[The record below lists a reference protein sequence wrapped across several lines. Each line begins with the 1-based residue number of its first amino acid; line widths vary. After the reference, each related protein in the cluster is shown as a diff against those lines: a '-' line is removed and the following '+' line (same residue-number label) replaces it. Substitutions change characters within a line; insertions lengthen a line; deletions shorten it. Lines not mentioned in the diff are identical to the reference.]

1 MGVLDMAV
9 DTMVDTVDTMASV
22 RLRLKPRLR
31 LILTTMEDMVME
43 DMVDM
48 VLDIA
53 ADNMVDTVLDM
64 DVDTMV
70 DTVDTMASVGLRLSP
85 RPRLRLI
92 PTTMGDMAM
101 EDMEGMAVDTMVDIA
116 VDTMVDMAVDTMV
129 DMAVDTMAMDMV
141 VKKLQRYWY
150 LDFYVKTVNI

>member
-1 MGVLDMAV
+1 MAL

-22 RLRLKPRLR
+22 RLRLSPKPRLR

-53 ADNMVDTVLDM
+53 ADIMVDMVDTVLDM
-64 DVDTMV
+64 DVDTTV
-70 DTVDTMASVGLRLSP
+70 DTVDTMASVRLRLSP

-92 PTTMGDMAM
+92 PATM
-101 EDMEGMAVDTMVDIA
+101 E
-116 VDTMVDMAVDTMV
+116 DMAVDTMV
-129 DMAVDTMAMDMV
+129 DMAVDTMAMDMAV
-141 VKKLQRYWY
+141 NVLHQDWNLDSFCPKLSQNSLFRIN
-150 LDFYVKTVNI
+150 LI

>member
-1 MGVLDMAV
+1 
-9 DTMVDTVDTMASV
+9 MASV
-22 RLRLKPRLR
+22 RLRLSPKPRLR

-53 ADNMVDTVLDM
+53 ADTMVDMVDTVLDM

-70 DTVDTMASVGLRLSP
+70 DTVDTMASVRLRLSP

-92 PTTMGDMAM
+92 PTTMEDMAM
-101 EDMEGMAVDTMVDIA
+101 EDMEDMVDI
-116 VDTMVDMAVDTMV
+116 MV
-129 DMAVDTMAMDMV
+129 DMAVDTMAMDMA
-141 VKKLQRYWY
+141 
-150 LDFYVKTVNI
+150 VNILHQDWNLDSFCPKLSQ

>member
-1 MGVLDMAV
+1 MEDMVDMVDMVLDMAV

-22 RLRLKPRLR
+22 RLRLSPRPRLR

-53 ADNMVDTVLDM
+53 ADTMEDMVDMVLDM
-64 DVDTMV
+64 AVDTMV
-70 DTVDTMASVGLRLSP
+70 DTVDTMASVRLRLSP

-92 PTTMGDMAM
+92 PTTMEDMAM
-101 EDMEGMAVDTMVDIA
+101 EDME
-116 VDTMVDMAVDTMV
+116 
-129 DMAVDTMAMDMV
+129 
-141 VKKLQRYWY
+141 
-150 LDFYVKTVNI
+150 

>member
-1 MGVLDMAV
+1 MVDMVLDMAV

-22 RLRLKPRLR
+22 RLRLSPRPRLR

-53 ADNMVDTVLDM
+53 ADTMEDMVDMVLDM
-64 DVDTMV
+64 A
-70 DTVDTMASVGLRLSP
+70 VDTMASVRLRLSP

-92 PTTMGDMAM
+92 PTTMVDILGLMVMVWGLMEAMAM
-101 EDMEGMAVDTMVDIA
+101 EDMVDMVDTVL
-116 VDTMVDMAVDTMV
+116 DMAVDTMV
-129 DMAVDTMAMDMV
+129 D
-141 VKKLQRYWY
+141 
-150 LDFYVKTVNI
+150 TV

>member
-1 MGVLDMAV
+1 MGDMAV

-22 RLRLKPRLR
+22 RLRLSPKPRLR

-53 ADNMVDTVLDM
+53 ADTMGDMADTVLDM

-70 DTVDTMASVGLRLSP
+70 DTVDTMASVRLRLSP

-92 PTTMGDMAM
+92 PTTMEDMAM
-101 EDMEGMAVDTMVDIA
+101 EDME
-116 VDTMVDMAVDTMV
+116 
-129 DMAVDTMAMDMV
+129 DMV
-141 VKKLQRYWY
+141 
-150 LDFYVKTVNI
+150 

>member
-1 MGVLDMAV
+1 MG
-9 DTMVDTVDTMASV
+9 TMVDTMDTMASV
-22 RLRLKPRLR
+22 RLRLSPKPRLR

-53 ADNMVDTVLDM
+53 ADTMVDMVDTVLDM

-70 DTVDTMASVGLRLSP
+70 DTVDTMASVRLRLSP

-92 PTTMGDMAM
+92 PTTTEDMAM
-101 EDMEGMAVDTMVDIA
+101 EDMED
-116 VDTMVDMAVDTMV
+116 MVDMVLDIAVDTMV
-129 DMAVDTMAMDMV
+129 DMAVDTMAMDMA
-141 VKKLQRYWY
+141 
-150 LDFYVKTVNI
+150 VNILHQDWNLDSFCPKLSQNSLFRINLI

>member
-1 MGVLDMAV
+1 MAV

-22 RLRLKPRLR
+22 RLRLSPKPRLR

-53 ADNMVDTVLDM
+53 ADTMVDMVDTVLDM

-70 DTVDTMASVGLRLSP
+70 DTVDTMASVRLRLSLK
-85 RPRLRLI
+85 PRLRLI
-92 PTTMGDMAM
+92 LTTM
-101 EDMEGMAVDTMVDIA
+101 EDMVME
-116 VDTMVDMAVDTMV
+116 
-129 DMAVDTMAMDMV
+129 DMV
-141 VKKLQRYWY
+141 
-150 LDFYVKTVNI
+150 